1 MNKIKLI
8 ILITFILF
16 LLTSCFNDDR
26 YNLDESVI
34 SPTINKL
41 SLTGTWIVR
50 DKLDFENLQNL
61 PSDNFNN
68 IYITKEL
75 VEIGNYYTL
84 SPKFES
90 KYLNTKNY
98 FGADYENF
106 VNSDIINNENIEV
119 IIISDEDGFYQEIV
133 KLSEDEIFIVF
144 NKERYILERESS
156 SVDDSVLHKY
166 ENGNIKDRTE
176 SFYGKL
182 GLNINIK
189 YNSMDDSDLIN
200 TYYKTYYIYYDNS
213 DTSKMIIEDF
223 YVEDIF
229 LSKKDNFN
237 LIKYSEN
244 IEGEKFEGSLS
255 DYIIEGENK
264 LGFLTKFYSSS
275 IPFELNYISSK
286 YFSIISNDE
295 SNPSNKQYR
304 IKEVNNKNGDSSLNI
319 EDIAGE
325 EGYKI
330 IRNLINKEKETN
342 GLNAKL
348 NSPIDNYYNIGIVR
362 NSGFWEFRTSL
373 VLGEEPKLKYKE
385 YTVNIIPNIDIAKN
399 KVENLKW
406 SEILKI
412 NPNATDVVYSP
423 EKNFYIIL
431 DKDYIYF
438 YNTNKVEP
446 LIKIKMDESDK
457 SIIKFDWILGTN
469 ADLWKEN
476 FLLIGRSI
484 ED

>member
-1 MNKIKLI
+1 MNKIKI
-8 ILITFILF
+8 SILITFLLF
-16 LLTSCFNDDR
+16 FLTSCFYDDR

-34 SPTINKL
+34 SPTINNL

-50 DKLDFENLQNL
+50 DKLDFENLQSL
-61 PSDNFNN
+61 PLDSFNK

-75 VEIGNYYTL
+75 VEIGNYFTL
-84 SPKFES
+84 KPKFES

-98 FGADYENF
+98 FGSDYENF
-106 VNSDIINNENIEV
+106 INSDIINNENIEV

-156 SVDDSVLHKY
+156 SVDDSVLQKY
-166 ENGNIKDRTE
+166 ENGNIKDGTE

-264 LGFLTKFYSSS
+264 LGFPTKFYSSS

-304 IKEVNNKNGDSSLNI
+304 IKEVNNKNVDSSLNI

-348 NSPIDNYYNIGIVR
+348 NSHFCKYENW
-362 NSGFWEFRTSL
+362 FC
-373 VLGEEPKLKYKE
+373 LKG
-385 YTVNIIPNIDIAKN
+385 
-399 KVENLKW
+399 
-406 SEILKI
+406 LKI
-412 NPNATDVVYSP
+412 AN
-423 EKNFYIIL
+423 
-431 DKDYIYF
+431 IYWHLSC
-438 YNTNKVEP
+438 
-446 LIKIKMDESDK
+446 LIY
-457 SIIKFDWILGTN
+457 
-469 ADLWKEN
+469 
-476 FLLIGRSI
+476 
-484 ED
+484 